1 MSCFYL
7 AADPLEAEIV
17 RGLLAAERIE
27 TDVRGSMLWAGRG
40 ELAADPYPRI
50 VLRDPRDEARARE
63 ILREY
68 QTYNAAQT
76 TWACAC
82 GESVPG
88 NFAVCWACGEA
99 SA

>member
-1 MSCFYL
+1 MSYFYL

-50 VLRDPRDEARARE
+50 VLRDARDEVRARE

-68 QTYNAAQT
+68 QTCSTAQPVWT
-76 TWACAC
+76 CGC
-82 GESVPG
+82 GEAVPG
-88 NFAVCWACGEA
+88 NFAVCWACGEVA
-99 SA
+99 A